1 MARDLDMLRGVQP
14 LVRGFVVECVTFELI
29 RDFFQL
35 PQVGHRAKRRFIHV
49 RIPLPGETVSDF
61 QFAGVFFAC
70 FGGLFTCVFNPK
82 TPRRRNGVCRTVDS
96 SFLDT

>member
-29 RDFFQL
+29 RDFFKL
-35 PQVGHRAKRRFIHV
+35 PQVGHRAKRRFIHENPALRFPTKRFHIAV
-49 RIPLPGETVSDF
+49 
-61 QFAGVFFAC
+61 
-70 FGGLFTCVFNPK
+70 FGGLFNFNSKP
-82 TPRRRNGVCRTVDS
+82 PRRRNGVCRTVDS

>member
-35 PQVGHRAKRRFIHV
+35 PQVGHRAKRRFIHEN
-49 RIPLPGETVSDF
+49 PLPSDETVSLHRI
-61 QFAGVFFAC
+61 V
-70 FGGLFTCVFNPK
+70 FGGLFNFNSKP
-82 TPRRRNGVCRTVDS
+82 PRRRNGVCRIVDS